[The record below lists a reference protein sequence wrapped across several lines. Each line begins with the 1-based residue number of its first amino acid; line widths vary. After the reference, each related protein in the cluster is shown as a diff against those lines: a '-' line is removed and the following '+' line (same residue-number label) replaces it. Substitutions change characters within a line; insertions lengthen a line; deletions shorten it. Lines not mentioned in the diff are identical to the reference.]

1 MAAGSGPP
9 HPILSLRGTE
19 GSNPAPSG
27 GESAANLISSI
38 RAIHELGLPGDV
50 GKWGNGSHLASGLAP
65 QPSAPTPQA
74 MQQLACRDNPYCE
87 LKPLIAP
94 VGLEMPHARGVRSPY
109 EETGAT
115 VAAFARPVRL
125 RPVDRRSTPCLS
137 PIAPRTSSL
146 AMQTQRR
153 RLRRTRPERSAWPEP
168 EPTSSGPQKPE
179 MPNLFIRYQIRGP
192 EMISDQRRAMYENWL
207 LARGFQDLARRI
219 RESLGEA
226 ALYLSID

>member
-168 EPTSSGPQKPE
+168 EPTSSGLWQPREP
-179 MPNLFIRYQIRGP
+179 MLPDDRDFGP
-192 EMISDQRRAMYENWL
+192 AMARLTQR
-207 LARGFQDLARRI
+207 QRI
-219 RESLGEA
+219 FVDVCSAASSRLRLDGQEA
-226 ALYLSID
+226 LPPAAVEELRW